1 MFELSN
7 PLEQIN
13 NATLNKYK
21 TAGLIATKTVN
32 KIMEECKPD
41 ARLKDLV
48 KNGEDFVNDEV
59 NKIYKDVTYKGLCFP
74 ICLSLNR
81 VAGYYSP
88 QEDDILKH
96 GDLLKI
102 ELGVHIDGYPS
113 IICFSTLVSNG
124 DEKYHQKQV
133 DVMNAVIKAS
143 KEISSVMKP
152 GRTNSEVVKILE
164 KYAEKY
170 NCNIPLYNN
179 TINEFAPGIFSYQMS
194 RYVNDGHND
203 DYDEFIHQFILNR
216 ENKTYDFTMQEI
228 EFEEDEVY
236 AIDITMC
243 SGSGKLSEICDT
255 NIYKRN
261 HDMKTLLKLKAARET
276 LNHFNKECFPMRIDK
291 DTKTKFGLKEC
302 LDKILL
308 NKYSVVGEKEGEFVA
323 RIVFTV
329 LVKNKPILIC
339 GKSGDDELRKVSQP
353 H

>member
-13 NATLNKYK
+13 NLTLNKYK

-32 KIMEECKPD
+32 KIMDGCKPD
-41 ARLKDLV
+41 IKLCDLV
-48 KNGEDFVNDEV
+48 KTGEEFVKDEV
-59 NKIYKDVTYKGLCFP
+59 SKIYKDVSYKGLCFP
-74 ICLSLNR
+74 ICLSQNN
-81 VAGYYSP
+81 VAGYYSAT
-88 QEDDILKH
+88 DADVLKG

-124 DEKYHQKQV
+124 DEKYNQKQV

-143 KEISSVMKP
+143 KEVVSVMKP
-152 GRTNSEVVKILE
+152 GKTNLEVVKVLE

-179 TINEFAPGIFSYQMS
+179 VINEYAPGIISYQMS
-194 RYVNDGHND
+194 RYVNDGYND

-236 AIDITMC
+236 AVDITMC
-243 SGSGKLSEICDT
+243 SGSGKLGQVFDT

-261 HDMKTLLKLKAARET
+261 KELKNLLKLKASRET
-276 LNHFNKECFPMRIDK
+276 LNLFNNECFPIKINK
-291 DTKTKFGLKEC
+291 DSKIKLGLREC
-302 LDKILL
+302 LEKRLL
-308 NKYSVVGEKEGEFVA
+308 NKYSVVGEKDGEYVA

-329 LVKNKPILIC
+329 LVKKSPILIC
-339 GKSGDDELRKVSQP
+339 GKSGDDELKKIS
-353 H
+353 